1 MLLEIK
7 NVFVYRKIHLMV
19 KKDKVQEIA
28 QIIFY
33 KLKYFLFLTMME

>member
-19 KKDKVQEIA
+19 KKDNIWKEP
-28 QIIFY
+28 
-33 KLKYFLFLTMME
+33 KLYFTN